1 MKSIVITLLMFIVV
15 FSLVSFNVLDILDNK
30 IFSYS
35 VRIIFLMVMFCAF
48 IFVGIPQNKYTSRFS
63 KLLKRFSKATPPNKK
78 RKMPANNKSTAKKRG
93 KNV

>member
-48 IFVGIPQNKYTSRFS
+48 IFVGINTHLVSQNF
-63 KLLKRFSKATPPNKK
+63 
-78 RKMPANNKSTAKKRG
+78 
-93 KNV
+93 